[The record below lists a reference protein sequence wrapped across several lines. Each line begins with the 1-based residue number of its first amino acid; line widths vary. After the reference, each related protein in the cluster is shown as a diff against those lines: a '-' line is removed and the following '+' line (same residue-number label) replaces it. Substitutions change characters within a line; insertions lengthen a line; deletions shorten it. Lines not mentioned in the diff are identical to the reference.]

1 MCENTIELS
10 SVIGLVLR
18 LMLADDLA
26 SVDVMKLNSNL
37 LVDQRSRRETER
49 EVIKQPTCCVMQL
62 QRLDVL
68 TVMPVA

>member
-26 SVDVMKLNSNL
+26 GVDVMNLTQIYLLTKEVEERPRERLLNSL
-37 LVDQRSRRETER
+37 RV
-49 EVIKQPTCCVMQL
+49 V
-62 QRLDVL
+62 
-68 TVMPVA
+68 